1 MAGPLGAWRVR
12 PGALPHP
19 VCELAG
25 DPLGGLETSDYQV
38 MTAFIDTDVLVRHLT
53 GEPDGLA
60 RRARALLESGETLI
74 LTDIVC
80 AELVYVLESV
90 YGVRRERLA
99 RLVRAVIGFESIVC
113 ADEPVLLRC
122 IELYEATS
130 LHFAD
135 SYLVADAEIT
145 GARKVASFDRAIDKI
160 PSVERIG

>member
-1 MAGPLGAWRVR
+1 
-12 PGALPHP
+12 
-19 VCELAG
+19 
-25 DPLGGLETSDYQV
+25 

-90 YGVRRERLA
+90 YGVGRERLD

-113 ADEPVLLRC
+113 ADEPALRC

-130 LHFAD
+130 LQFAD
-135 SYLVADAEIT
+135 SYLVAGAEIT

-160 PSVERIG
+160 LCVERIG